1 MPRSSPSDAFAAESL
16 TRAPWLAAAVFSAL
30 AAVAFAWPSWPG
42 YMSYDSLF
50 AYEQARYGVGTSL
63 WPPLHTYMFIASRA
77 VGADTWGVLIAQS
90 FALLFGAALVLH
102 SLIARRA
109 LAWTLWALFV
119 GGLVFFPTLLGSMMA
134 HWRDV
139 PTGSFSVLG
148 FGLWLQAARLRSWP
162 LLILAVVSFGVSVGL
177 RYNAFVLAAPALLL
191 MVWRPFLAAAT
202 PMAARAATLALV
214 IASLGLA
221 WASTQWR
228 LPDLVRLP
236 DARNIAGTQLFDV
249 IGISACSGVNYL
261 PRGVTAGQPIT
272 VAQIRRAYDPRHLL
286 STLAVYPGQ
295 PRLIE
300 TDAGG
305 QVGETWARL
314 LTAEPGCYV
323 AHRSAVFAE
332 QMGMLKSEVFYPVHG
347 GIDANAFGLALSH
360 PDLAAK
366 VRGYVTRT
374 APEFPRRPFWL
385 YLGAIVLG
393 LAAAA
398 RARAHALLLLSILA
412 GVLAYPALLFIAGP
426 AADARYIF
434 PSNATALLLCIV
446 SLGLLAGRGSRR

>member
-1 MPRSSPSDAFAAESL
+1 MSRSPSPDAL
-16 TRAPWLAAAVFSAL
+16 DRAPWLAAAVFSAVL
-30 AAVAFAWPSWPG
+30 AVAFAWPSWPG

-50 AYEQARYGVGTSL
+50 AYEQALYGVGTSL
-63 WPPLHTYMFIASRA
+63 WPPLHTYMFVASRA
-77 VGADTWGVLIAQS
+77 VGADTWGVLLAQT

-102 SLIARRA
+102 SLVARRA

-119 GGLVFFPTLLGSMMA
+119 GGLAFFPTLLGSMMA

-139 PTGSFSVLG
+139 PTGSFAVLG

-191 MVWRPFLAAAT
+191 MVWRPFLGAAA
-202 PMAARAATLALV
+202 PIAARAATLALV
-214 IASLGLA
+214 VASLGLA

-228 LPDLVRLP
+228 LPDLARLP
-236 DARNIAGTQLFDV
+236 DAKNIAGTQLFDV

-261 PRGVTAGQPIT
+261 PKGVTGGRPIT

-286 STLAVYPGQ
+286 STLAPHPGQ
-295 PRLIE
+295 PKLLE

-305 QVGETWARL
+305 QVGEAWARL
-314 LTAEPGCYV
+314 LTAEPGCYL
-323 AHRSAVFAE
+323 AHRSAVFVE
-332 QMGMLKSEVFYPVHG
+332 QMGMLKEGVFYPVHG

-360 PDLAAK
+360 PGLADK
-366 VRGYVTRT
+366 VGGYVRDT

-385 YLGAIVLG
+385 YVGAVVLG

-398 RARAHALLLLSILA
+398 RARQHAVLLLAILA
-412 GVLAYPALLFIAGP
+412 GILAYPALLFIAGP

-434 PSNATALLLCIV
+434 PSSAMALLLCV
-446 SLGLLAGRGSRR
+446 LSLGLLAGRGSRR

>member
-1 MPRSSPSDAFAAESL
+1 MPPRQPSSDALS
-16 TRAPWLAAAVFSAL
+16 RAPWLAAAIFSAIL
-30 AAVAFAWPSWPG
+30 AVAFAWPSWPG

-77 VGADTWGVLIAQS
+77 VGADTWGVLLFQT
-90 FALLFGAALVLH
+90 FALLFGAALVVH
-102 SLIARRA
+102 SLVARRA

-134 HWRDV
+134 QWRDV
-139 PTGSFSVLG
+139 PTGSFAVLG
-148 FGLWLQAARLRSWP
+148 LGLWLQAARLRSWP
-162 LLILAVVSFGVSVGL
+162 LLVLAVVAFGLSVGL

-191 MVWRPFLAAAT
+191 MVWRPFLAAGA
-202 PMAARAATLALV
+202 PMAARAATLAVV
-214 IASLGLA
+214 IASLALA

-236 DARNIAGTQLFDV
+236 DAKNIAGTQLFDV
-249 IGISACSGVNYL
+249 VGISACTGVNHL
-261 PRGVTAGQPIT
+261 PAGVTGGQPIT

-286 STLAVYPGQ
+286 MTTAPHPGQ
-295 PRLIE
+295 PKILE

-305 QVGETWARL
+305 QVGPAWSRL
-314 LTAEPGCYV
+314 IVSEPGCYL

-332 QMGMLKSEVFYPVHG
+332 QMGMLKAAVFYPIHG
-347 GIDANAFGLALSH
+347 GIDANAFGLKLAH
-360 PDLAAK
+360 PDLSTK
-366 VRGYVTRT
+366 VGDYVGRN
-374 APEFPRRPFWL
+374 ADDFARRPFWL
-385 YLGAIVLG
+385 YVAAIGLG

-398 RARAHALLLLSILA
+398 QARNHGFLLLAVLA

-434 PSNATALLLCIV
+434 PSNVMALLLAV
-446 SLGLLAGRGSRR
+446 TSVGLVAGGGRR

>member
-1 MPRSSPSDAFAAESL
+1 MPRRSPSDAFSS
-16 TRAPWLAAAVFSAL
+16 TPWLAAAVFSAVL
-30 AAVAFAWPSWPG
+30 AVAFAWPSWPG

-63 WPPLHTYMFIASRA
+63 WPPLHTYMFVLSRA
-77 VGADTWGVLIAQS
+77 VGADTWGVLIAQT
-90 FALLFGAALVLH
+90 FTLLFGAALVLH
-102 SLIARRA
+102 SLVARRA
-109 LAWTLWALFV
+109 LAWTLWALFA
-119 GGLVFFPTLLGSMMA
+119 GGLVFFPTLLGAMMA

-139 PTGSFSVLG
+139 PTGSFAVLG
-148 FGLWLQAARLRSWP
+148 FGLWLQAARIKSWP
-162 LLILAVVSFGVSVGL
+162 LLVLAVLSFGLSVGL

-191 MVWRPFLAAAT
+191 MVWRPFLAAAA

-236 DARNIAGTQLFDV
+236 DAHNAAGTQLFDV

-261 PRGVTAGQPIT
+261 PRAVTSNQPMT

-286 STLAVYPGQ
+286 ATLAPHPGQ
-295 PRLIE
+295 PKLVE

-305 QVGETWARL
+305 KVGPLWTRL
-314 LTAEPGCYV
+314 IAAEPGCYV

-332 QMGMLKSEVFYPVHG
+332 QMGMLKAEVFYPVHG
-347 GIDANAFGLALSH
+347 GIDANAFGLELAH

-366 VRGYVTRT
+366 VGGYVADS

-385 YLGAIVLG
+385 YVGAVVLG

-398 RARAHALLLLSILA
+398 RARQHAILLLAIVA

-434 PSNATALLLCIV
+434 PSNAVALLLCMA
-446 SLGLLAGRGSRR
+446 SLGLLAAGRRR

>member
-1 MPRSSPSDAFAAESL
+1 MPPQSPSDALS
-16 TRAPWLAAAVFSAL
+16 RAPWLASAIFSAIL
-30 AAVAFAWPSWPG
+30 AVAFAWPSWPG

-77 VGADTWGVLIAQS
+77 VGADTWGVLIAQT
-90 FALLFGAALVLH
+90 FALLFGAALTLH
-102 SLIARRA
+102 SLVARRP

-119 GGLVFFPTLLGSMMA
+119 GGLVFFPTLLGAMMA
-134 HWRDV
+134 QWRDV
-139 PTGSFSVLG
+139 PTGSFAVLG
-148 FGLWLQAARLRSWP
+148 LGLWLQAARLRSWP
-162 LLILAVVSFGVSVGL
+162 LLVLAVVAFGVSVGL
-177 RYNAFVLAAPALLL
+177 RYNAFVLAAPLLLL
-191 MVWRPFLAAAT
+191 MVWRPFLTAAA
-202 PMAARAATLALV
+202 PMAARLATLVLAV
-214 IASLGLA
+214 ASLGLA

-236 DARNIAGTQLFDV
+236 DAKNIAGTQLFDV

-261 PRGVTAGQPIT
+261 PKGVTNGQPIT

-286 STLAVYPGQ
+286 MTLAPKPGV
-295 PRLIE
+295 PKLME

-305 QVGETWARL
+305 QVGATWTRL

-323 AHRSAVFAE
+323 AHRAAVFAE
-332 QMGMLKSEVFYPVHG
+332 QMGMLKEAVFYPVHG
-347 GIDANAFGLALSH
+347 GIDANPFGLKLAHPGLS
-360 PDLAAK
+360 AQVA
-366 VRGYVTRT
+366 GYVIHS
-374 APEFPRRPFWL
+374 APEPARRPYWL
-385 YLGAIVLG
+385 YAGAVLLG

-398 RARAHALLLLSILA
+398 RARSLLVLAILA

-434 PSNATALLLCIV
+434 PSNAMALLLCV
-446 SLGLLAGRGSRR
+446 LSLGLLAAPGGSRR

>member
-1 MPRSSPSDAFAAESL
+1 MPQPPSDALS
-16 TRAPWLAAAVFSAL
+16 RAPWLAAAIFSAIL
-30 AAVAFAWPSWPG
+30 SVAFAWPSWPG

-77 VGADTWGVLIAQS
+77 VGADTWGVLIAQT
-90 FALLFGAALVLH
+90 FALLFGAALVVH
-102 SLIARRA
+102 SLIGRRA
-109 LAWTLWALFV
+109 LAWTLWAFFV

-139 PTGSFSVLG
+139 PTGSFAVLG
-148 FGLWLQAARLRSWP
+148 LGLWLQAARLRSWP
-162 LLILAVVSFGVSVGL
+162 LLVLAVVAFGLSVGL

-191 MVWRPFLAAAT
+191 MVWRPFLAAA
-202 PMAARAATLALV
+202 PMAARAATLVVV
-214 IASLGLA
+214 IAGLGLA

-249 IGISACSGVNYL
+249 IGISACTGVNHL
-261 PRGVTAGQPIT
+261 PRGVTNGQPIT

-286 STLAVYPGQ
+286 MTTAAHPGQ
-295 PRLIE
+295 PRMLE

-305 QVGETWARL
+305 QVGPAWRRL
-314 LTAEPGCYV
+314 IVQEPGCYL

-332 QMGMLKSEVFYPVHG
+332 QMGMLKEAVFYPIHG
-347 GIDANAFGLALSH
+347 GIDANAFGLKLAH
-360 PDLAAK
+360 PDLSTK
-366 VRGYVTRT
+366 VGDYVGKN
-374 APEFPRRPFWL
+374 ADDFARRPFWL
-385 YLGAIVLG
+385 YVAAIVLG

-398 RARAHALLLLSILA
+398 RARQHALLVLAVLA

-434 PSNATALLLCIV
+434 PSNAMALLLV
-446 SLGLLAGRGSRR
+446 VTSVGLIAGAGSRAR